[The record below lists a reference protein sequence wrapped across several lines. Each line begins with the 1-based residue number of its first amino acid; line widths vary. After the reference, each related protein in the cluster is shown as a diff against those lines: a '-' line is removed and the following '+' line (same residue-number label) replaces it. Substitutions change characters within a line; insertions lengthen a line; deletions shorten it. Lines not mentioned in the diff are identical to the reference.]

1 MSFAWGDGN
10 RFPSLLLNPLGVYP
24 KAGPTETPIQGVSY
38 GGQLW
43 DARALVLKL
52 IQSAKRSLILIDNWA
67 TAETLDL
74 FAKKRKGVKV
84 TILTSEHY
92 AVHPHPHMPKIP
104 RHNSSDFC
112 YTTPT
117 HEIIMHTAENQIVVY
132 PGVATL
138 DMLAKRGRGVKIE
151 LADLK
156 SQIVTSTIDV
166 REAA

>member
-1 MSFAWGDGN
+1 M
-10 RFPSLLLNPLGVYP
+10 
-24 KAGPTETPIQGVSY
+24 
-38 GGQLW
+38 
-43 DARALVLKL
+43 LKL

-67 TAETLDL
+67 TLETLDL
-74 FAKKRKGVKV
+74 FARKRKGVKV

-138 DMLAKRGRGVKIE
+138 DMLRQLEPGGTGVAYHK
-151 LADLK
+151 LK
-156 SQIVTSTIDV
+156 FTTQ
-166 REAA
+166 E